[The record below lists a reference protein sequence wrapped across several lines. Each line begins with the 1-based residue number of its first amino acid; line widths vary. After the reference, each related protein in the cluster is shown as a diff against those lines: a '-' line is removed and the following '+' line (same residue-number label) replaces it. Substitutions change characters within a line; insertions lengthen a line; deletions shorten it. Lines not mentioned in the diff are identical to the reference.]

1 MVSCIQHSLNMKKT
15 VNRKKYLTVGFE
27 LFGSVPAIRE
37 FLKLLPVVL
46 GLLLFLV
53 NSLGLV
59 WVLPTQ
65 LALQRLHFLY
75 DKDIA
80 PYKFSYNIDH
90 FIKFIQISVSYK

>member
-1 MVSCIQHSLNMKKT
+1 MVSFIQHLLITKKII
-15 VNRKKYLTVGFE
+15 NQKKYLTVCFG
-27 LFGSVPAIRE
+27 LFGTVPAIRE

-65 LALQRLHFLY
+65 LALQRLHFL
-75 DKDIA
+75 
-80 PYKFSYNIDH
+80 
-90 FIKFIQISVSYK
+90 